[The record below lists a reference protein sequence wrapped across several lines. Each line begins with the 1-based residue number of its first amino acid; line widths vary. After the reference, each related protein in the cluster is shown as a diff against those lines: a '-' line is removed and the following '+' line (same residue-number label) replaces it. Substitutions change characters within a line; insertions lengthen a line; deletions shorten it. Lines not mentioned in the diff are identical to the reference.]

1 MSSAAPCGLANCP
14 VPAPVDALTRRLR
27 TTVIPAGSRLR
38 RGRRLV
44 HTDPIALVPGLGDTR
59 FAPLPGVAHVYL
71 AATTFAALLESAF
84 HDTAPPAPR
93 IPEAVLRL
101 WAEDAVDL
109 RADVRLI
116 DLRDGELA
124 RLGLER
130 GQLVA
135 TSAAH
140 YPCTRRWAAALHGR
154 RIGGQQTHG
163 LIWHSRQTELHAR
176 ALSSRPALRE
186 LVDEHPADVAVVW
199 SPPAAR
205 RLLAPSADGLGLL
218 ATGPGRHYIDD
229 LVALLSIVSQ

>member
-1 MSSAAPCGLANCP
+1 MGDPPCGLTACP

-27 TTVIPAGSRLR
+27 TTVLRSGSRLR
-38 RGRRLV
+38 RGRRV
-44 HTDPIALVPGLGDTR
+44 AHPDATAFVPGLGDTR
-59 FAPLPGVAHVYL
+59 FAPLPDVAHVYL
-71 AATTFAALLESAF
+71 ATTTFAALLESAF
-84 HDTAPPAPR
+84 HDAAPPAPR

-101 WAEDAVDL
+101 WAEDAVEL
-109 RADVRLI
+109 TADIRVI
-116 DLRDGELA
+116 DLRDAELA
-124 RLGLER
+124 RLGLEP
-130 GQLVA
+130 GQLVT

-176 ALSSRPALRE
+176 ALFARPALRE

-199 SPPAAR
+199 SPPASR
-205 RLLAPSADGLGLL
+205 RLLATSGAGLGPL
-218 ATGPGRHYIDD
+218 ATGGGRHYVDD